1 MTRQCAISTVSPN
14 SKKRREI
21 MENTILNGAISL
33 SPKYKAL
40 VDRHRELKA
49 NGSCLPL
56 LVDGV
61 SEGAMYSLLFSLS
74 RDIKAKGEK
83 PLLILVGEERR
94 ANKINEFLK
103 KSGVK
108 SEFYPVRDFNFYDI
122 TASHDLE
129 HERLKVLSGVL
140 FSSLDVV
147 ITTPDALLQY
157 TVPPNALKSAS
168 IVINSDTSLD
178 VFEFSKKLYNMG
190 YTLSDRVEGA
200 GQYAVRGGIIDI
212 FPTKCE
218 YTIEK
223 KQISEQKPIR
233 IELFGDEIDRM
244 ATFDIESQRMCDKI
258 TSFSI
263 TPSKEIVAN
272 DEALA
277 KIETE
282 IEALLSEATSE
293 ESLRQLSR
301 ELTTV
306 KAGGYSHPFF
316 DKYISLIYPEKCCLI
331 DYFGEN
337 SSVII
342 CDTNAVST
350 KAKDSESIQNE
361 IAKSLIEG
369 FLVPSK
375 YTDFSAPVSKID
387 RFCKKS
393 YPINVDTYIMSRFDE
408 LGGIYHFNTKG
419 TSFAN
424 HSLGVVT
431 DELRY
436 FSENGY
442 KTVLVCQ
449 TSTEAKSSIKAL
461 NELEIPATQIK
472 DGDVSSLADGVISV
486 TCDSFPDGYEIPD
499 CKFALVVLSARRAR
513 DKKKSFKGK
522 PFAKNAGEKILSAA
536 DLAVGDYVVHVSYG
550 VGKYLGIQNLCVMG
564 AYRDYITIQ
573 YAGTDK
579 LYLPVDQL
587 DMVAKYI
594 GAGSLDGNVK
604 LSKMGGAEW
613 KKSTQRAKESAK
625 NMAKELIDLYARRT
639 RIDGFAFEP
648 DSLMEQEFASSFE
661 YEETDSQAVAID
673 EISRDMQKPYPMDRV
688 LCGDVGYGKTEVAF
702 RAAMKAVSN
711 NKQVAILVPTTILAM
726 QHYQTALARF
736 AGTGVNIGMISRFR
750 TAKEQSMTLRSLRRG
765 DLDIIIGTHKL
776 LSKNIEFK
784 DLGLLI
790 IDEEQR
796 FGVSQKEKIKQAW
809 PDVDVLTLSA
819 TPIPRTL
826 SMAMSGIR
834 DLSVL
839 EEAPSGRVGV
849 QSYVL
854 EHDKSI
860 IFDAIRRELHRGG
873 QVFYLHNDVSKIY
886 HTAAELQK
894 EFPDA
899 NIAVGHGQMD
909 RDSLERIWHS
919 LVVGEIDILVST
931 TIIETG
937 IDIPNANTLIIENAD
952 RMGLSQL
959 HQIRGRVGRSHRRA
973 YAFFTYRRGKEISE
987 IASKRLNA
995 IRDFCEFGAGFKIA
1009 MRDLEIRGAGN
1020 LLGAEQ
1026 HGHLD
1031 AVGYDLYIK
1040 LLNDAVLEEK
1050 GETIK
1055 ERYETKIST
1064 VFDAFIPERYIKS
1077 SSQRME
1083 IYKKIAHIENEDDYN
1098 DIISEMTDRFG
1109 KIPKETETLVSIAL
1123 IKAYASLARFKKVEH
1138 LKTEIRLYLDIVSL
1152 PTLVEVSKFDRQ
1164 SVQVCGVGKVPY
1176 ISIKTEQGKPIHKK
1190 CVELIK
1196 FYIQKFNENI

>member
-1 MTRQCAISTVSPN
+1 
-14 SKKRREI
+14 
-21 MENTILNGAISL
+21 MENTALNNAIAL
-33 SPKYKAL
+33 SPRYGEL
-40 VDRHRELKA
+40 LGRYRELKK
-49 NGSCLPL
+49 SETPLPL
-56 LVDGV
+56 LVDGI
-61 SEGAMYSLLFSLS
+61 SDGAMYSLIYSLS
-74 RDIKAKGEK
+74 KDIKERK
-83 PLLILVGEERR
+83 PTLILVGEERR
-94 ANKINEFLK
+94 ASKINEFLK
-103 KSGVK
+103 KNGIK

-129 HERLKVLSGVL
+129 HERLKVLRGVL

-157 TVPPNALKSAS
+157 TTPVSVLKSS
-168 IVINSDTSLD
+168 SLVVNSDTSLD
-178 VFEFSKKLYNMG
+178 ISDFSRKLYDMG
-190 YTLSDRVEGA
+190 YTLCDTVEGK

-218 YTIEK
+218 YFSGK
-223 KQISEQKPIR
+223 KQIDTEKPIR

-244 ATFDIESQRMCDKI
+244 ATFDTESQRMVEGL

-263 TPSKEIVAN
+263 TPSREIFAN
-272 DEALA
+272 EKSLA
-277 KIETE
+277 KIEEE
-282 IEALLSEATSE
+282 IEKLLDLATSE
-293 ESLRQLSR
+293 ESLKQLQK
-301 ELTTV
+301 ELTSL
-306 KAGGYSHPFF
+306 KSGGNNHSFF
-316 DKYISLIYPEKCCLI
+316 DKYISLIYQEKNCLI
-331 DYFGEN
+331 DYFDSD
-337 SSVII
+337 SSLII
-342 CDTNAVST
+342 CDTNAVAQ
-350 KAKDSESIQNE
+350 KIKDAEAEQNE
-361 IAKSLIEG
+361 AIKILIESS
-369 FLVPSK
+369 LVPSK
-375 YTDFSAPVSKID
+375 YADFSAPVSLID
-387 RFCKKS
+387 KFSKS
-393 YPINVDTYIMSRFDE
+393 VQTINIDPYLMSRLDKV
-408 LGGIYHFNTKG
+408 GGIYHFNTRG

-424 HSLGVVT
+424 HSLNVIV

-436 FSENGY
+436 FHENEY

-449 TSTEAKSSIKAL
+449 TSTEAKSSVKTL
-461 NELEIPATQIK
+461 NELEIPATEIK
-472 DGDVSSLADGVISV
+472 GSSDISSLKAGVISV
-486 TCDSFPDGYEIPD
+486 TSDSFPDGFEIPE
-499 CKFALVVLSARRAR
+499 ARLAIVVLSSKQSKP
-513 DKKKSFKGK
+513 KKKTFKNK
-522 PFAKNAGEKILSAA
+522 PFEKNAGEKILSSS
-536 DLAVGDYVVHVSYG
+536 DLNIGDYVVHVSYG

-613 KKSTQRAKESAK
+613 KKSTQRAKASAK
-625 NMAKELIDLYARRT
+625 DMAKELIDLYARRT
-639 RIDGFAFEP
+639 RINGFAF
-648 DSLMEQEFASSFE
+648 DKDTLMEEEFASSFE
-661 YEETDSQAVAID
+661 YEETPSQSLAIN
-673 EISRDMQKPYPMDRV
+673 EVLSDMQKPYPMDRV

-702 RAAMKAVSN
+702 RGAMKAVAN

-736 AGTGVNIGMISRFR
+736 AGTGVNIGMISRFK
-750 TAKEQSMTLRSLRRG
+750 TAKEQSATLRSLRRG

-776 LSKNIEFK
+776 LAKNIEFK

-796 FGVSQKEKIKQAW
+796 FGVGQKEKIKQAW

-826 SMAMSGIR
+826 SMAMGGIR

-839 EEAPSGRVGV
+839 EEAPKGRVGV

-860 IFDAIRRELHRGG
+860 INDAIRRELHRGG
-873 QVFYLHNDVSKIY
+873 QVFYLHNDVDKIY
-886 HTAAELQK
+886 HTASELQK
-894 EFPDA
+894 AFPSA
-899 NIAVGHGQMD
+899 TVAVGHGQMD
-909 RDSLERIWHS
+909 KDSLERIWHS

-987 IASKRLNA
+987 IASKRLGA

-1020 LLGAEQ
+1020 LLGSEQ

-1040 LLNDAVLEEK
+1040 LLNEAVLEERGQAVQPK
-1050 GETIK
+1050 
-1055 ERYETKIST
+1055 YETKVNT
-1064 VFDAFIPERYIKS
+1064 VSDAFIPERYIKS
-1077 SSQRME
+1077 SSLRME
-1083 IYKKIAHIENEDDYN
+1083 IYKKIAHIENEDDRE
-1098 DIISEMTDRFG
+1098 DIINELLDRYG
-1109 KIPKETETLVSIAL
+1109 KIPKETETLISIAL
-1123 IKAYASLARFKKVEH
+1123 LKAYASRAKFKKVEH
-1138 LKTEIRLYLDIVSL
+1138 LKGEIRLYLDIVNL
-1152 PTLVEVSKFDRQ
+1152 PVLVEVSKFDRKN
-1164 SVQVCGVGKVPY
+1164 VQVCGVGKVPY
-1176 ISIKTEQGKPIHKK
+1176 ISVKIAPNEPIHSLA
-1190 CVELIK
+1190 VDVMK
-1196 FYIQKFNENI
+1196 FYIQKINENV

>member
-1 MTRQCAISTVSPN
+1 
-14 SKKRREI
+14 
-21 MENTILNGAISL
+21 MENTILNSGITL
-33 SPKYKAL
+33 SSKYKSL
-40 VDRHRELKA
+40 IDRYNELKGD
-49 NGSCLPL
+49 NLHLPL

-61 SEGAMYSLLFSLS
+61 SDGAMYSLLYSLT
-74 RDIKAKGEK
+74 RDIRKTDKM
-83 PLLILVGEERR
+83 PTLILVSEERH

-103 KSGVK
+103 KSGIK

-140 FSSLDVV
+140 FSSIDAVV
-147 ITTPDALLQY
+147 TTPDALLQY
-157 TVPPNALKSAS
+157 TVPPKTLKDSS
-168 IVINSDTSLD
+168 VIINSDTSLD
-178 VFEFSKKLYNMG
+178 VFEFSRKLYNMG
-190 YTLSDRVEGA
+190 YTLYDKVEGA
-200 GQYAVRGGIIDI
+200 GQYAIRGGIIDI

-218 YTIEK
+218 YTIGNNH
-223 KQISEQKPIR
+223 ISEQKPIR

-244 ATFDIESQRMCDKI
+244 ATFDIESQRMIDKI
-258 TSFSI
+258 TSFSLI
-263 TPSKEIVAN
+263 PSKEIVSS
-272 DEALA
+272 EESLL
-277 KIETE
+277 E
-282 IEALLSEATSE
+282 IEREVEFLLSEATSE
-293 ESLRQLSR
+293 ESIKQLSR
-301 ELTTV
+301 ELTTI
-306 KAGGYSHPFF
+306 KAGGFSHPFF
-316 DKYISLIYPEKCCLI
+316 DKYISLIYPEKCSLI
-331 DYFGEN
+331 DYFQRDA
-337 SSVII
+337 SIII

-350 KAKDSESIQNE
+350 KARDSQAVENE
-361 IAKSLIEG
+361 IAKSLIENH
-369 FLVPSK
+369 LINAK
-375 YTDFSAPVSKID
+375 YTDFSAPVSEID
-387 RFCKKS
+387 KFTANS
-393 YPINVDTYIMSRFDE
+393 YLINVDTYIMSRFDE

-424 HSLGVVT
+424 HSLNVIT
-431 DELRY
+431 DELHY

-449 TSTEAKSSIKAL
+449 TPTEAKSSIKTL
-461 NELEIPATQIK
+461 NELEIPATQLK
-472 DGDVSSLADGVISV
+472 AGTDASSLDEGVISV
-486 TCDSFPDGYEIPD
+486 TCDSFPEGYEIPD
-499 CKFALVVLSARRAR
+499 CKLAVVVLSACQSKE
-513 DKKKSFKGK
+513 KKKSFKNK
-522 PFAKNAGEKILSAA
+522 PFAKNAGEKILSASE
-536 DLAVGDYVVHVSYG
+536 LSVGDFVVHVSYG

-639 RIDGFAFEP
+639 RIDGFAFAP
-648 DSLMEQEFASSFE
+648 DSLMEEEFASSFE
-661 YEETDSQAVAID
+661 YEETDSQTIAID
-673 EISRDMQKPYPMDRV
+673 EISSDMQKPYPMDRV

-702 RAAMKAVSN
+702 RAAMKAVAN

-750 TAKEQSMTLRSLRRG
+750 TTKEQNATLRSLRRG

-776 LSKNIEFK
+776 LAKNIEFK
-784 DLGLLI
+784 DLGLLV

-854 EHDKSI
+854 EHDKNI
-860 IFDAIRRELHRGG
+860 IFDAIKRELHRGG
-873 QVFYLHNDVSKIY
+873 QVFYLYNDVSKIY
-886 HTAAELQK
+886 HIAAELQAK
-894 EFPDA
+894 FPDA
-899 NIAVGHGQMD
+899 SIAVGHGQMD
-909 RDSLERIWHS
+909 RESLEKIWHS
-919 LVVGEIDILVST
+919 LVLGEIDILVST

-1040 LLNDAVLEEK
+1040 LLNDAVLEER
-1050 GETIK
+1050 GEVVK

-1064 VFDAFIPERYIKS
+1064 VFDAFIPEKYIKS

-1083 IYKKIAHIENEDDYN
+1083 IYKKIAHIENEADYD
-1098 DIISEMTDRFG
+1098 DIISELTDRFG
-1109 KIPKETETLVSIAL
+1109 KIPKETESLISIAL
-1123 IKAYASLARFKKVEH
+1123 IKAYASQAKFKKVEH

-1164 SVQVCGVGKVPY
+1164 RVQVCGVGKVPY
-1176 ISIKTEQGKPIHKK
+1176 ISVKTEPGKPIHKD
-1190 CVELIK
+1190 CIELIK
-1196 FYIQKFNENI
+1196 FYIQKFNENV